1 MELDDNRVQDYQITI
16 WWPCDHHI
24 YDDHHMCIICMM
36 ITTGSYA
43 AEEGELPWTGNGKR
57 GLFAESIRST
67 CRRQILSE
75 YLPLLYVFG
84 FLISRT
90 DCCTHPSPLP
100 ANAALEFRIDGGD
113 QDDCD
118 YYIDCDHE
126 DDYGDDD
133 DAMKWFVEINVYL
146 SMSAWPCGIS
156 ITGWNCNLVKSGC
169 SNDDDHDSNSILI
182 YWCPTG
188 GKLVRV
194 ACVRKLFASYVN
206 APPSPM

>member
-1 MELDDNRVQDYQITI
+1 MWSSYI
-16 WWPCDHHI
+16 WWSP
-24 YDDHHMCIICMM
+24 YVWWLQLEVMLLRR
-36 ITTGSYA
+36 GSSPERGMGSA
-43 AEEGELPWTGNGKR
+43 ACSLRVFGVPAGHKYY
-57 GLFAESIRST
+57 RST
-67 CRRQILSE
+67 CQI
-75 YLPLLYVFG
+75 LYVFG

-156 ITGWNCNLVKSGC
+156 ITGWNWNLVKSGC
-169 SNDDDHDSNSILI
+169 SNDGDDDRDQDFNSILI